1 MMKYNRERST
11 KVTLSLDE
19 VKDILFKGFDDKILS
34 KLILSYNHEV
44 YPVLKIDGRD
54 ISDEENQKIEDHL
67 KSILENGIIPPQ
79 AQSISIESSI
89 KDLDISVRCINC
101 LMAAEI
107 DTIRDLVCL
116 TMNDLLKITN
126 LGKRSA
132 EEIRSS
138 LEEKGLS
145 LSKT

>member
-1 MMKYNRERST
+1 
-11 KVTLSLDE
+11 
-19 VKDILFKGFDDKILS
+19 
-34 KLILSYNHEV
+34 
-44 YPVLKIDGRD
+44 
-54 ISDEENQKIEDHL
+54 
-67 KSILENGIIPPQ
+67 
-79 AQSISIESSI
+79 
-89 KDLDISVRCINC
+89 
-101 LMAAEI
+101 MAAEI